1 MLCWQGPGPAC
12 KYQGLSHFTLACT
25 VLPSPIS
32 SANRQRPPS
41 STPRRTPSRWKLNRH
56 RAGKGGAHS
65 ARVRQSSDAG
75 SGNVASAR
83 PAVRPASAFSC
94 ALWLPVLVHG
104 RAALLRLI
112 VTSASPSPSTAPAL
126 HCIVLHSRIQPAPQA
141 SRHALQA
148 VIHLLAWH
156 PHHVVHLWRPAGTPP
171 QCLES
176 FQKSEWSPLILAA
189 HKSAEDAVC
198 SWLAAEGAA
207 AAHDTEHSKQQEQVR
222 CCSCGVLTAKP
233 GLQTRRP

>member
-112 VTSASPSPSTAPAL
+112 VTSASPGTTL
-126 HCIVLHSRIQPAPQA
+126 HCASLTHTACSTSFPARA
-141 SRHALQA
+141 ADG
-148 VIHLLAWH
+148 H
-156 PHHVVHLWRPAGTPP
+156 PPP
-171 QCLES
+171 G
-176 FQKSEWSPLILAA
+176 LAA
-189 HKSAEDAVC
+189 APRRAP
-198 SWLAAEGAA
+198 LAPCR
-207 AAHDTEHSKQQEQVR
+207 HPPT
-222 CCSCGVLTAKP
+222 VLRVLPKK
-233 GLQTRRP
+233 